1 MRYRREIDNVR
12 AHITTLRAVIGVQL
26 LLLLMVW
33 YGWASAP
40 EHLRIHLP
48 PDLRSGAELSVKEI
62 PPANVYAF
70 AHYIFQ
76 QLNHWPGNGDKDY
89 GAAIFRLSPY
99 LTPRYR
105 AELEADLDLRGRR
118 GELTYR
124 RRGVQELPGHG
135 YEERRVDVRGNGA
148 WVVWLDLSINEW
160 VQGMTVKRTAVR
172 YPIRV
177 VRYAVDPELNPWGLA
192 LDGFT
197 EEGPR
202 RLTDTEQKESAT

>member
-26 LLLLMVW
+26 LLLLLVW
-33 YGWASAP
+33 YGWMSAP

-76 QLNHWPGNGDKDY
+76 QLNHWPENGDKDY

-118 GELTYR
+118 GELAYR

-135 YEERRVDVRGNGA
+135 YEERRVDMLGNDA

-202 RLTDTEQKESAT
+202 RLTDAEQKEPDA

>member
-40 EHLRIHLP
+40 KHLRIHLP
-48 PDLRSGAELSVKEI
+48 PDLRSGAELAVKEI

-70 AHYIFQ
+70 VHYIFQ

-118 GELTYR
+118 GELAYR

-135 YEERRVDVRGNGA
+135 YEERRVDVLGNGA

-202 RLTDTEQKESAT
+202 RLTDAEQKEPAA